1 VNAQAGRVVALR
13 KADISAFTAPQP
25 GLRAAAVGPADD
37 DVLVPG
43 PDDRVPLVGR
53 LDELERLAGLVG
65 LTADQPQPESAVL
78 LSGDAGVGK
87 TRLLAELRSRA
98 EQAGYRVLVGH
109 CLDFGDS
116 ALPYLP
122 FSEAFGRLAAD
133 SPTLARSLVEAG
145 PAIARLMPA
154 RRVINEHPEPADES
168 HLDRPDLFAS
178 AHAALELLGRAAPL
192 LLVIEDVHWADRSS
206 RELLSFL
213 FSRRFDSPVAVVA
226 SYRSD
231 DLHRRHPLRTAAAEW
246 ARLPGVT
253 RIDLA
258 RLDDNDVRTL
268 VETLHPEPLPERAM
282 RGIVERAEGNAFFT
296 EELVQAASQGPGALP
311 EALADLLLVR
321 LDQLDDDARL
331 VVRAA
336 AVSGRRVPHLLLE
349 RVLDGQVRTLD
360 TALRAAVE
368 RNVLLPMGRDGYAF
382 RHALLAEAVYDD
394 LLPGERVRLHAAY
407 AKALQQGGVGG
418 TAAELA
424 KHARAANDVATA
436 ARASMAAGDEAMAV
450 AGPDEASR
458 HYELALELAT
468 DSGLDDIDVVELTAR
483 ACEAALAAGQT
494 YRALALARDQLKAT
508 SPDTSPQARLRLL
521 HVKATVAIVADVEGE
536 ALKVTTEALGLLE
549 KHPDDAMR
557 AQVLALHAR
566 ALSEQ
571 RRHDEATEFA
581 TEALELADRL
591 TLAVVAADARTT
603 LARLRE
609 RPGETAASRAILEE
623 TVGQARATGDLAVEL
638 RTMFNLGTLQ
648 YEAGHIASAREEY
661 DRTQRRAEETGR
673 PWSPFGLESRVLG
686 IQAAYVLGDWAG
698 AAALADLRHESPPD
712 LAEAMVVASGL
723 LVRAGRGDA
732 AAIEVLPGLVPH
744 GRREGMVS
752 LFAGFAAIDLHGD
765 RGDLTAAVESHDDT
779 VATVGG
785 MWANKDFQARI
796 RLSGLL
802 LGQLASAVSDIGSQD
817 RDDLVGRAGDLL
829 DAAHRAAQLREQ
841 SVWEEGPEGR
851 AWVARVEA
859 EHARLRWLVGEDAPE
874 LDELVARWERAV
886 TGFEEFGHVYERA
899 RSQARLAAVLTAAGR
914 TAEAAELTADAAA
927 VGRSL
932 GAEPLLRELRT
943 LGAPAG
949 RPDATTRRDE
959 PLTAREAEV
968 LALVAQGRSNREVA
982 GQLFIS
988 AKTVSVHVSNILA
1001 KLGAAGR
1008 TEAVAVARRRG
1019 YLSD

>member
-1 VNAQAGRVVALR
+1 
-13 KADISAFTAPQP
+13 
-25 GLRAAAVGPADD
+25 
-37 DVLVPG
+37 
-43 PDDRVPLVGR
+43 
-53 LDELERLAGLVG
+53 
-65 LTADQPQPESAVL
+65 
-78 LSGDAGVGK
+78 
-87 TRLLAELRSRA
+87 
-98 EQAGYRVLVGH
+98 
-109 CLDFGDS
+109 
-116 ALPYLP
+116 
-122 FSEAFGRLAAD
+122 
-133 SPTLARSLVEAG
+133 
-145 PAIARLMPA
+145 M
-154 RRVINEHPEPADES
+154 
-168 HLDRPDLFAS
+168 
-178 AHAALELLGRAAPL
+178 
-192 LLVIEDVHWADRSS
+192 IEDVHWADRST

-258 RLDDNDVRTL
+258 RLGDDDVRAL
-268 VETLHPEPLPERAM
+268 VETLHPDPLPERAM

-349 RVLDGQVRTLD
+349 RVLDGQVAQLD
-360 TALRAAVE
+360 AALRAAVE

-494 YRALALARDQLKAT
+494 YRALALARDQLRAT

-521 HVKATVAIVADVEGE
+521 HVKATVAIVADTEGE
-536 ALKVTTEALGLLE
+536 ALKVTTEALALLGE
-549 KHPDDAMR
+549 APGRRD
-557 AQVLALHAR
+557 AR
-566 ALSEQ
+566 ASARAARACAVRAAPP
-571 RRHDEATEFA
+571 RRGHRVRHRGGRAGRPA
-581 TEALELADRL
+581 SGWPC
-591 TLAVVAADARTT
+591 VVADARTT

-609 RPGETAASRAILEE
+609 RPGETAASRVMLEE
-623 TVGQARATGDLAVEL
+623 TAGQARAAGDLAVEL
-638 RTMFNLGTLQ
+638 RSMFNLGTLQ
-648 YEAGHIASAREEY
+648 YEAGQIASAREEY
-661 DRTQRRAEETGR
+661 ARTQRRAEETGR

-686 IQAAYVLGDWAG
+686 IQAAYVLGDWAA

-712 LAEAMVVASGL
+712 LAEAMVVSSGL

-732 AAIEVLPGLVPH
+732 AALDVLPGLVPH
-744 GRREGMVS
+744 GRREGMVT
-752 LFAGFAAIDLHGD
+752 LFAGFAAVDLHGD
-765 RGDLTAAVESHDDT
+765 RGDLAAAVESHDDT
-779 VATVGG
+779 VASLGE

-802 LGQLASAVSDIGSQD
+802 LGQLASAVSDLGSQD
-817 RDDLVGRAGDLL
+817 RDDLVGRAGDLR
-829 DAAHRAAQLREQ
+829 DAAHRAARVREQ
-841 SVWEEGPEGR
+841 SVWEEGPEGL
-851 AWVARVEA
+851 AWLARVEA

-886 TGFEEFGHVYERA
+886 SGFEAFGHVYERA

-914 TAEAAELTADAAA
+914 TAEAAVPTAEAAA
-927 VGRSL
+927 AARSL

-949 RPDATTRRDE
+949 RPSATTTTTRRDE